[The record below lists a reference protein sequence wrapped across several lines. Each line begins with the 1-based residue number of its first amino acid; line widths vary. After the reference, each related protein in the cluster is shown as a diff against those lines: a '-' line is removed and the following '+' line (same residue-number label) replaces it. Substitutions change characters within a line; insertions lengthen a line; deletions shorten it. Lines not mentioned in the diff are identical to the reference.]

1 MGWSIVDLYHN
12 PHAVHRQNGQPD
24 KERDTAKQ
32 LVLLATSVC
41 ASLCELGSWAGCWC
55 SRLASA
61 DVHFRVIWLRPKG
74 NNYTEEAAGAR
85 HTHMTVPSHYS
96 RLKPL
101 GRSPHQTKITCGT
114 EGFSRRL
121 ASVRDFAGAQ
131 PRAGQKKCERGRESA
146 APGKLVSSRGR
157 YRRRLRGVFGREEE
171 ARAKSKAGGF
181 STPSAGYTRL
191 RLQIVAQPPARR
203 TGVGR

>member
-1 MGWSIVDLYHN
+1 MGWSTVDLSRN
-12 PHAVHRQNGQPD
+12 PPCPLQTEWAAGQRKRHSKATRAP
-24 KERDTAKQ
+24 RD
-32 LVLLATSVC
+32 VR
-41 ASLCELGSWAGCWC
+41 
-55 SRLASA
+55 SRLSVRAGLVGRVLVFSPRPSA
-61 DVHFRVIWLRPKG
+61 GVHFRVIWLRPKG

-85 HTHMTVPSHYS
+85 HAHMTVPSHS

-157 YRRRLRGVFGREEE
+157 YRRRLRRVFGREEE

-191 RLQIVAQPPARR
+191 MLQIVAQPPARR
-203 TGVGR
+203 AGVGR

>member
-1 MGWSIVDLYHN
+1 MPSADRMGSRTKKET
-12 PHAVHRQNGQPD
+12 RQSNSCSSRRPF
-24 KERDTAKQ
+24 AP
-32 LVLLATSVC
+32 LVR
-41 ASLCELGSWAGCWC
+41 AGLVGRVCWC

-61 DVHFRVIWLRPKG
+61 DVHLRVIWLRPKG

-85 HTHMTVPSHYS
+85 HAHMTVPSHS
-96 RLKPL
+96 KA
-101 GRSPHQTKITCGT
+101 QTTRAITT
-114 EGFSRRL
+114 SNQDYVRHRRFLARL

-157 YRRRLRGVFGREEE
+157 YRRRLRRVFGREE

-191 RLQIVAQPPARR
+191 MLQIVAQPPARR
-203 TGVGR
+203 AGVGR

>member
-1 MGWSIVDLYHN
+1 MSTCRA
-12 PHAVHRQNGQPD
+12 PHAVCRQNGQPD
-24 KERDTAKQ
+24 KGKRHSKATRAPRDVRLRLSVRAG
-32 LVLLATSVC
+32 LVGRV
-41 ASLCELGSWAGCWC
+41 CWC

-61 DVHFRVIWLRPKG
+61 DVHFRVIYLRPKG

-85 HTHMTVPSHYS
+85 HAHMTVPSHS
-96 RLKPL
+96 KA
-101 GRSPHQTKITCGT
+101 QTTRAITT
-114 EGFSRRL
+114 SNQDYVRHRRFLARL

-157 YRRRLRGVFGREEE
+157 YRRRLRRVFGREEE

-181 STPSAGYTRL
+181 STPSAGYDRL
-191 RLQIVAQPPARR
+191 MLQIVAQPPARR
-203 TGVGR
+203 AGVGR